1 MKTKASEFMEKLAL
15 VQEMNGDN
23 TMKVCGTDIAFAVPA
38 DELAR
43 YIISEI
49 PNLYRM
55 AKIGSNQKCLSL
67 EQRDQI
73 CDDIKSYL
81 SQFETLVEI
90 YLNESDL
97 RCLISN

>member
-1 MKTKASEFMEKLAL
+1 MKTKTSELMEKLVL

-23 TMKVCGTDIAFAVPA
+23 TMKVEGTDIAFATPA

-55 AKIGSNQKCLSL
+55 AKISSNQVGLST
-67 EQRDQI
+67 EERDRVCEDAKAYI
-73 CDDIKSYL
+73 N
-81 SQFETLVEI
+81 QFETLVEI
-90 YLNESDL
+90 YLNESK
-97 RCLISN
+97 CLTLV